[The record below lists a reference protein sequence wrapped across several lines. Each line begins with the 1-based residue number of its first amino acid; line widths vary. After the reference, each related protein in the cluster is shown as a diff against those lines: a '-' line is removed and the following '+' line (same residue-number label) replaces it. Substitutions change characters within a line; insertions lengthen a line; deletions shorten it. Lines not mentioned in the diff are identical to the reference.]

1 MLPRGARGQRMA
13 CGIPRPFRRFE
24 CAGGA
29 QLANARAGATAPST
43 SLTWRAR
50 QARGA
55 PLSPPLRRAGGLEGT
70 DGARGAHAC
79 AAPPAADTVLPRV
92 AVRTRGA
99 ARIPGAV
106 HFLVL
111 ASRARMARAG
121 AAFGGVTQTVAY
133 CLGERD
139 GEASSALV
147 GGALGC
153 CWPLLPS
160 MSDKELRIPSRLGR
174 AVRLPAAGA
183 LGATLGLLAW
193 RLCRSAPVVEFEPC
207 AQPGRRVAG
216 EELADPWDGPA
227 RRSSRGA
234 E

>member
-1 MLPRGARGQRMA
+1 MVSPATDETNVAGAWAQHLASDAVRPPTLLGEA
-13 CGIPRPFRRFE
+13 INGIV
-24 CAGGA
+24 GGA
-29 QLANARAGATAPST
+29 AVAAMGAMTVSPALMIGLRMGAVSVVSRSAASTDVRA
-43 SLTWRAR
+43 
-50 QARGA
+50 
-55 PLSPPLRRAGGLEGT
+55 
-70 DGARGAHAC
+70 
-79 AAPPAADTVLPRV
+79 VV
-92 AVRTRGA
+92 AVPLFA
-99 ARIPGAV
+99 
-106 HFLVL
+106 L
-111 ASRARMARAG
+111 SMARAG

-193 RLCRSAPVVEFEPC
+193 RLCRSAPVVELEPC

-216 EELADPWDGPA
+216 EQLADPWDGPA